1 MLSGVLGNVGHHI
14 MWGSQS
20 GQGRQQVGGL
30 ANYEVTMA
38 TNVCFQ
44 AAPTKLVEE
53 GRTHIGCSFE
63 IRSFAFFDV
72 RHLWTWVSSIYT
84 LTHFRLHWCA
94 RPPIIVWLRVRSGST
109 IYFEIVRQK
118 NLVFQFNWTICLDR
132 EHFPAWPNG
141 TLAHDTLYMAQ
152 LHMAQWQKERGR
164 PRHNT

>member
-1 MLSGVLGNVGHHI
+1 MYQYSRQLCTQGITVMLSGVLGNVGHHI

-118 NLVFQFNWTICLDR
+118 TWCSSSTGQFAWTENISPHGPMAHDT
-132 EHFPAWPNG
+132 WPNG
-141 TLAHDTLYMAQ
+141 T
-152 LHMAQWQKERGR
+152 
-164 PRHNT
+164 

>member
-14 MWGSQS
+14 MWASQS

-94 RPPIIVWLRVRSGST
+94 RPPITVWLRVRSGST

-132 EHFPAWPNG
+132 DHFPAW
-141 TLAHDTLYMAQ
+141 
-152 LHMAQWQKERGR
+152 HMAQWHMTHGVSKGKR
-164 PRHNT
+164 

>member
-1 MLSGVLGNVGHHI
+1 

-72 RHLWTWVSSIYT
+72 RHLWTWVSSVYT
-84 LTHFRLHWCA
+84 LTHFRLHWGA
-94 RPPIIVWLRVRSGST
+94 RPPITVWLRVRSGST
-109 IYFEIVRQK
+109 ILKLCGKKLGVPVQLD
-118 NLVFQFNWTICLDR
+118 NLLGQRT
-132 EHFPAWPNG
+132 FPR
-141 TLAHDTLYMAQ
+141 
-152 LHMAQWQKERGR
+152 MAQWHTG
-164 PRHNT
+164 T